1 MATNTYVALDK
12 VTISGTSTNTVTF
25 SSISQSYTDLIL
37 VIEGTSTGANIDFPI
52 RFNGD
57 TGANYSRTYLYG
69 NGSSVSSGRASND
82 TSMGLPNLDTGRGV
96 SISHIF
102 NYANTTTFKTG
113 LGRTSG
119 APSYGVSAIAGLW
132 RNTAAITSLTVFAA
146 GANFYGNGTTLSLY
160 GIASQE
166 AAAKATGGIITSDA
180 TYYYHTFLSSGT
192 FTPKQSITADI
203 LTVGGG
209 GGGGTSWNNTSA
221 RGGGGSTPVL
231 NSGISLTATGYTATV
246 GAGGNGSGDVPTSN
260 ATAGGSSTFNS
271 TYTSSGGTAGT
282 NQTGC
287 TGGPG
292 AGGSA
297 SGSTGGI
304 GTATYSTWSAATGA
318 GQLSGGSYYLGGGG
332 GGGSRVWSICCL
344 RYCAV
349 TRR

>member
-25 SSISQSYTDLIL
+25 SSISQNYTDLIL

-69 NGSSVSSGRASND
+69 NGSSTSSGRASND

-119 APSYGVSAIAGLW
+119 APSYGVSAIVGLW

-160 GIASQE
+160 GIK
-166 AAAKATGGIITSDA
+166 AA
-180 TYYYHTFLSSGT
+180 
-192 FTPKQSITADI
+192 
-203 LTVGGG
+203 
-209 GGGGTSWNNTSA
+209 
-221 RGGGGSTPVL
+221 
-231 NSGISLTATGYTATV
+231 
-246 GAGGNGSGDVPTSN
+246 
-260 ATAGGSSTFNS
+260 
-271 TYTSSGGTAGT
+271 
-282 NQTGC
+282 
-287 TGGPG
+287 
-292 AGGSA
+292 
-297 SGSTGGI
+297 
-304 GTATYSTWSAATGA
+304 
-318 GQLSGGSYYLGGGG
+318 
-332 GGGSRVWSICCL
+332 
-344 RYCAV
+344 
-349 TRR
+349 